1 MKTIL
6 HSSVLVLI
14 LLIYACTVKK
24 PVQQITQT
32 PAKKEVIEQVN
43 SYNNFSGNL
52 GFAPPKPPVKLYPPN
67 EAALTVIQKSNSN
80 ASMELLKQGFK
91 LYTAGACINC
101 HEARDINDFNNLQWG
116 HIIDDMAIKANITNE
131 EKNAVLNYIVS
142 VKIALSNK

>member
-1 MKTIL
+1 MKKIL
-6 HSSVLVLI
+6 PLT
-14 LLIYACTVKK
+14 LLGFIFLLFACTVKK

-52 GFAPPKPPVKLYPPN
+52 GFAAPKPAVKLYPPN
-67 EAALTVIQKSNSN
+67 EAALTIIQKSNSN
-80 ASMELLKQGFK
+80 ASMELLNQGYK
-91 LYTAGACINC
+91 LYTVGACIHC

-116 HIIDDMAIKANITNE
+116 HIIDDMAIKANITTE

-142 VKIALSNK
+142 VKIALANK

>member
-1 MKTIL
+1 MKKIL
-6 HSSVLVLI
+6 PLT
-14 LLIYACTVKK
+14 LLCFIFLLFACTVKK

-52 GFAPPKPPVKLYPPN
+52 GFAAPKPAVKLYPPN
-67 EAALTVIQKSNSN
+67 EAALTIIQKSNSN
-80 ASMELLKQGFK
+80 ASMELLNQGYK
-91 LYTAGACINC
+91 LYTVGACIHC

-116 HIIDDMAIKANITNE
+116 HIIDDMAIKANITTE

-142 VKIALSNK
+142 IKIALANK

>member
-1 MKTIL
+1 M
-6 HSSVLVLI
+6 
-14 LLIYACTVKK
+14 YACTVKK

-32 PAKKEVIEQVN
+32 PAKKEVIEQAN

-52 GFAPPKPPVKLYPPN
+52 GFAAPKPAVKLYPPN
-67 EAALTVIQKSNSN
+67 EAALTIIQKSNSN
-80 ASMELLKQGFK
+80 ASMELLNQGYK
-91 LYTAGACINC
+91 LYTVGACIHC

-116 HIIDDMAIKANITNE
+116 HIIDDMAIKANITTE

>member
-1 MKTIL
+1 MKKIL
-6 HSSVLVLI
+6 HSSVLGLI
-14 LLIYACTVKK
+14 LLMFACTVKK
-24 PVQQITQT
+24 PVQEIAQT

-52 GFAPPKPPVKLYPPN
+52 GFAPPKPAVKLYPPN

-91 LYTAGACINC
+91 LYTKGACINC
-101 HEARDINDFNNLQWG
+101 HEARDINNFNNSQWG
-116 HIIDDMAIKANITNE
+116 HIIDDMAIKANITSE

-142 VKIALSNK
+142 VKIALANK

>member
-6 HSSVLVLI
+6 RSSVLVLI
-14 LLIYACTVKK
+14 LLMYACTVKI

-52 GFAPPKPPVKLYPPN
+52 GFAAPKPAVKLYPPN
-67 EAALTVIQKSNSN
+67 EAALTIIQKSNSN
-80 ASMELLKQGFK
+80 ASMELLNQGYK
-91 LYTAGACINC
+91 LYTAGACIHC

-116 HIIDDMAIKANITNE
+116 HIIDDMAIKANITTE

>member
-1 MKTIL
+1 MKKIFTIL
-6 HSSVLVLI
+6 LSGFI
-14 LLIYACTVKK
+14 FLLFACNVKK
-24 PVQQITQT
+24 PVQQIAQT
-32 PAKKEVIEQVN
+32 PSKKEIIEQEN
-43 SYNNFSGNL
+43 SNNNFSGNL